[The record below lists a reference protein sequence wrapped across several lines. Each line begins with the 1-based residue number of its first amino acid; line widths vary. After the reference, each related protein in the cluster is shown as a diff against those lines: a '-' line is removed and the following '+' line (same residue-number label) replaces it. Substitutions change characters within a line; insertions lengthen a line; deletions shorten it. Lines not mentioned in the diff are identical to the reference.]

1 MSADQS
7 AGQSAADRLELTS
20 YTRRDDGGTKASY
33 LDPNDRTKSLV
44 EIWIP
49 FSGEDKDENGKSYL
63 KRTSTLPAK
72 INLIR
77 GDDTDGVCIR
87 DIR

>member
-1 MSADQS
+1 MSTAQS
-7 AGQSAADRLELTS
+7 DSGANRRNSLELTS

-33 LDPNDRTKSLV
+33 LDPNDRTKSMV

-49 FSGEDKDENGKSYL
+49 FSGEDRDESGKEYL
-63 KRTSTLPAK
+63 KRTTTLPAK

-77 GDDTDGVCIR
+77 GEDTDGVR
-87 DIR
+87 TVP